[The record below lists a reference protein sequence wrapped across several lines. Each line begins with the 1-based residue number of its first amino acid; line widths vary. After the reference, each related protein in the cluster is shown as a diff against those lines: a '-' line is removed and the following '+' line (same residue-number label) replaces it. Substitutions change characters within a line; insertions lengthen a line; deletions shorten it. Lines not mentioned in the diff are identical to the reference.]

1 MLQTL
6 QDRVSCAEGWVS
18 AWKGMGK
25 GRGSSERWV
34 LNVGEAQEPGGA
46 PAPCGRQRRQPP
58 LAGAG
63 TRRGVNAVRASGV
76 ASALCGPLMPRV
88 LRALHGPEPDCECGK
103 EVGAA

>member
-6 QDRVSCAEGWVS
+6 QDRVSCAEVWVRCGS
-18 AWKGMGK
+18 HPLPWKGMGK

-88 LRALHGPEPDCECGK
+88 LQALHGS
-103 EVGAA
+103 